1 MSDSTKYSWFR
12 SLFLELFAAIDKVVY
27 SLISFIYQIFFNVA
41 SSSLISGE
49 TIKVLFS
56 RIQLILGIA
65 IVFRLAVTLISGIV
79 NPDKITDNKSGA
91 GKLVSKIIIALILLI
106 MIVPLNIPDTDIAD
120 GSYEA
125 QLNNNGILFGTLY
138 ELQNRILSDNTLAK
152 LVLGNGESVRSDLAS
167 NESMKDAGNNLA
179 AVVLKSFITV
189 NMAPGKENA
198 TDFGG
203 NNRMCSDSKYD
214 SYINTYLTTND
225 TTEILNLV
233 TEHCDDGYLFN
244 YTYILSTVSAI
255 IMIIIMIG
263 FTLDVAIRALKLAI
277 LRLIAPVPIIGS
289 VDFKNDNNS
298 LNTWGKTVS
307 KTFIDLFLRLIVVFF
322 IIFLLDEFVTN
333 GIIISVSSGMVGKF
347 TYVIIIIALF
357 FFAKEFP
364 KFVVESMG
372 MKYTGG
378 FFSGI
383 GKMMAVG
390 SIAMRMPGM
399 AAASFKASRAAT
411 ATRNAET
418 ERLIEENDG
427 QHIKN
432 VGRRIAN
439 SLRSSTSGIRAVM
452 SAATGT
458 VSGVG
463 TGLVSASGAKDHQSR
478 ATINAINQRNATQLA
493 MGHAGSTGLGRLG
506 SSLSRDLFGESQA
519 EILKREIAGMEAHKA
534 ALEAVKSRMSGEMV
548 KQDWT
553 YGDTGITDDAGNAIR
568 ANYKSFIAAIEQAKA
583 AGSDVVSFVDNT
595 GHNQTITV
603 QQAEMQKGFLL
614 KNNEDFYLREVVAGH
629 YDDSVLKDLIR
640 DAEMKGSTKFGGVTK
655 IDDRDSVNK
664 TIDTMQTRLAAT
676 KRRNSMNEQNDRF
689 SQQKNN
695 K

>member
-12 SLFLELFAAIDKVVY
+12 NLFLELFAAIDKVVY

-56 RIQLILGIA
+56 RIQLILGII

-91 GKLVSKIIIALILLI
+91 GKLVSKIIITLILLI
-106 MIVPLNIPDTDIAD
+106 MIVPLNIPDTDISD

-152 LVLGNGESVRSDLAS
+152 LVLGNSESVRSDLAS

-214 SYINTYLTTND
+214 SYINTYLTSND

-255 IMIIIMIG
+255 IMIVIMIG

-333 GIIISVSSGMVGKF
+333 GVIISVSSGMVGKF

-364 KFVVESMG
+364 KFMVESMG

-378 FFSGI
+378 LFSGI
-383 GKMMAVG
+383 GKMLGVG
-390 SIAMRMPGM
+390 TTILGTAGAIRNDIKTQREENAEYTPNQHIRNAGRNILAAIGGTTGGLYAGIKGTVTAKDHFAAGARQSITNRNQLRASHSTAFGRMGDSAYSLFM
-399 AAASFKASRAAT
+399 GQSLATRDENIAKASKEAASQLKSYKSVLQEEAKKQSGRGPNAT
-411 ATRNAET
+411 YGTLDATKYVGTALET
-418 ERLIEENDG
+418 
-427 QHIKN
+427 
-432 VGRRIAN
+432 IAN
-439 SLRSSTSGIRAVM
+439 SGFRFNYEELSSAMNSKDEHGNFTYNGETFNVSNFDSNVM
-452 SAATGT
+452 
-458 VSGVG
+458 
-463 TGLVSASGAKDHQSR
+463 
-478 ATINAINQRNATQLA
+478 N
-493 MGHAGSTGLGRLG
+493 
-506 SSLSRDLFGESQA
+506 
-519 EILKREIAGMEAHKA
+519 EILDSQSEMYRQRVFADPTVNGKVWTQWRNTEHAAKQAGLTAFDGNYNNIGKTIGA
-534 ALEAVKSRMSGEMV
+534 ANARLADM
-548 KQDWT
+548 
-553 YGDTGITDDAGNAIR
+553 DTNLQNLRNR
-568 ANYKSFIAAIEQAKA
+568 ANAQA
-583 AGSDVVSFVDNT
+583 N
-595 GHNQTITV
+595 
-603 QQAEMQKGFLL
+603 
-614 KNNEDFYLREVVAGH
+614 KN
-629 YDDSVLKDLIR
+629 K
-640 DAEMKGSTKFGGVTK
+640 K
-655 IDDRDSVNK
+655 
-664 TIDTMQTRLAAT
+664 
-676 KRRNSMNEQNDRF
+676 
-689 SQQKNN
+689 
-695 K
+695 